1 MKIPTYWFKL
11 AAGIII
17 IILLLLF
24 KVNLSEV
31 GTEFL
36 NSDLRWIVLAG
47 LLHIIGLLISAYRWQ
62 LLLSAHDVKA
72 PLWDLILSYLIGGFF
87 NNFLPTRVGG
97 DVYRMVDS
105 KKYSGSL
112 MRPFAV
118 IIVERLTGI
127 YGLLLIGITAV
138 ALYPRFEDIRTF
150 AIALFSLTIGGF
162 LAVLAF
168 YGSETFGNWL
178 KRVASKLPAKI
189 SGKALEMFDAFWHFS
204 KSKEIVFFAFLLGL
218 LLQVNVI
225 LYYYLIA
232 RALDMPMSLLDT
244 SIVMPLL
251 ICIQLLP
258 LTPNGIGV
266 REFSYIYLL
275 QPLGV
280 SNAMAVAFSLWDYIL
295 TFFYGL
301 IGGILYLFRKQ

>member
-1 MKIPTYWFKL
+1 MKIPSYWLKL
-11 AAGIII
+11 AAGIAII
-17 IILLLLF
+17 VLLLLF
-24 KVNLSEV
+24 KVNLSEIS
-31 GTEFL
+31 TEFL
-36 NSDLRWIVLAG
+36 KSDFSWILLAG
-47 LLHIIGLLISAYRWQ
+47 FLHIIGLLISAYRWQ
-62 LLLSAHDVKA
+62 LLLAAHDVKA
-72 PLWDLILSYLIGGFF
+72 PLWGLLQSYLIGGFF

-112 MRPFAV
+112 LRPFAV

-127 YGLLLIGITAV
+127 YGLLLIGVTAV
-138 ALYPRFEDIRTF
+138 AFYPRFHEIRAF
-150 AIALFSLTIGGF
+150 AIALFVLTIGGF
-162 LAVLAF
+162 LAVVLF
-168 YGSETFGNWL
+168 YGSDRFGNWL
-178 KRVASKLPAKI
+178 KSLASRLPAKF

-204 KSKEIVFFAFLLGL
+204 KSKQIVIYAFLLGL
-218 LLQVNVI
+218 LLQFNVI

-232 RALDMPMSLLDT
+232 RALGMPMGLLDT
-244 SIVMPLL
+244 SVTMPLL

-275 QPLGV
+275 HPLGV

-301 IGGILYLFRKQ
+301 IGGILYLLKK